1 MQKPERTR
9 RADRNEAD
17 ERLSAS
23 SSFRT
28 AYSALV
34 ERSMTGSE
42 RDACMEKLWQQWGE
56 SDPAGMLKFLENK
69 RVWPE
74 SCRAYSDL
82 DFADRPDLSLDFALR
97 YGSSDILRS
106 CAAYGDP
113 VTLARLLAAL
123 PAEQRGA
130 EIVEAAKAVDRKL
143 GRLGTGMENPSP
155 AYRRG
160 VAESLLEQGDID
172 GFLTAFG
179 EIEDPRERKELA
191 RNFGEALAEE
201 KPGGEVL
208 ARVLRLPEP
217 YREEAA
223 YDLMARADDT
233 AMEFPEVRDAHK
245 RWIESVAAAG
255 FVEAA
260 ALGVDDLF
268 DEAHAANRGEE
279 MAGWIARFPPDGS
292 WKPITE
298 AAFRAWQSD
307 DRKEMIQQ
315 IRALPEGPARETLAT
330 EAAAATIGGLAQP
343 YDDEQQMIHDRL
355 ADLFT
360 DPQARKQ
367 FEKQFAPWSERSE
380 DSDPFTPVEAPFAD
394 DSDADP
400 FANDD

>member
-1 MQKPERTR
+1 MTR
-9 RADRNEAD
+9 
-17 ERLSAS
+17 S
-23 SSFRT
+23 
-28 AYSALV
+28 
-34 ERSMTGSE
+34 ERS
-42 RDACMEKLWQQWGE
+42 ACMEKLWRQWGE

-113 VTLARLLAAL
+113 SLVARLLAAL
-123 PAEQRGA
+123 PAGQRGA
-130 EIVEAAKAVDRKL
+130 EIVEAAKAIDRKL
-143 GRLGTGMENPSP
+143 GRLGIGMEKPSP

-179 EIEDPRERKELA
+179 ADRGSPERKELA
-191 RNFGEALAEE
+191 RDFGEELAEE
-201 KPGGEVL
+201 KPGDEVL
-208 ARVLRLPEP
+208 ALVLRLPEP
-217 YREEAA
+217 YPKEAA
-223 YDLMARADDT
+223 YNLMARADDT

-292 WKPITE
+292 WKPITD
-298 AAFRAWQSD
+298 AVFRAWQSD

-355 ADLFT
+355 CRPLH
-360 DPQARKQ
+360 
-367 FEKQFAPWSERSE
+367 RSAGQKAVRE
-380 DSDPFTPVEAPFAD
+380 TIRAMVGTLRGLGSIHTGGGPFR
-394 DSDADP
+394 
-400 FANDD
+400 

>member
-1 MQKPERTR
+1 
-9 RADRNEAD
+9 
-17 ERLSAS
+17 
-23 SSFRT
+23 
-28 AYSALV
+28 
-34 ERSMTGSE
+34 MTGSE
-42 RDACMEKLWQQWGE
+42 RNACMEKLWQQWGE

-82 DFADRPDLSLDFALR
+82 DFDDRPDLSLDFALR

-123 PAEQRGA
+123 PAGNRGA
-130 EIVEAAKAVDRKL
+130 EVVEAAKAVDRKL
-143 GRLGTGMENPSP
+143 GRLGTGMDEPSP

-160 VAESLLEQGDID
+160 MAESLLEQGNIEA
-172 GFLTAFG
+172 FLTTFG
-179 EIEDPRERKELA
+179 EIEDPQERKELA
-191 RNFGEALAEE
+191 GKVGEALAEE
-201 KPGGEVL
+201 KPGDEVL
-208 ARVLRLPEP
+208 AQILRFPEP
-217 YREEAA
+217 YRQEAA
-223 YDLMARADDT
+223 YNLMARADDT

-292 WKPITE
+292 WKPITD
-298 AAFRAWQSD
+298 AVFRAWQQG
-307 DRKEMIQQ
+307 DRKGMIQQ
-315 IRALPEGPARETLAT
+315 IRALPEGPAREILAT

-343 YDDEQQMIHDRL
+343 YDDEQQMIHDHL
-355 ADLFT
+355 SELFT

-367 FEKQFAPWSERSE
+367 FEKRFAPWPEQSG
-380 DSDPFTPVEAPFAD
+380 DSDPFAPAEDPFAD
-394 DSDADP
+394 EE
-400 FANDD
+400 